1 MAGEGNWEAR
11 NGDVWEEDGGEEAE
25 ICAAFR
31 S

>member
-11 NGDVWEEDGGEEAE
+11 NGDVWEDGREEAE